1 MLYWLSYG
9 LFSILFRILFRFKVH
24 GNNNLNEDE
33 GYVICANHSSALD
46 PIFVA
51 IAFKRPIY
59 FIGKAELF
67 KNKILSFLFR
77 KLHAIPI
84 DRQGSD
90 IKALKD
96 SVRIVKDNKLLGV
109 FIEGTRVESYD
120 PANAKS
126 GPILISKMGRSDI
139 IPVQIKTNY
148 KLFSK
153 VDIIIKEKY
162 SYKELSKTK
171 KYEEKAREVL
181 DIIYNG

>member
-1 MLYWLSYG
+1 MLYSFLHG
-9 LFSILFRILFRFKVH
+9 FFSILFRILFRFKVH
-24 GNNNLNEDE
+24 GDRYLNKDE

-51 IAFKRPIY
+51 IAFKRPIH

-67 KNKILSFLFR
+67 ENKFLGNIFKR
-77 KLHAIPI
+77 LHAVPI
-84 DRQGSD
+84 DREGSD

-96 SVRIVKDNKLLGV
+96 SVRIVKENKLLGV
-109 FIEGTRVESYD
+109 FIEGTRVDGYD

-153 VDIIIKEKY
+153 VDIIIKDNY

-171 KYEEKAREVL
+171 KYDEKAREVL
-181 DIIYNG
+181 DIIYNR